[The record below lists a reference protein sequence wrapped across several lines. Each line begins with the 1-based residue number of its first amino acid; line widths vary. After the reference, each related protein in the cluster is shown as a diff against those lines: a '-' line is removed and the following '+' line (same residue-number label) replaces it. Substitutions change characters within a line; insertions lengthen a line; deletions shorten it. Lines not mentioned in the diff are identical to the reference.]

1 MGSLPESALWAVVL
15 FALSCTGYVLLM
27 AVINTC
33 RVVRRSGYTT
43 REWRAM
49 MGKKNRK
56 RKPRG
61 RGKNYGR

>member
-1 MGSLPESALWAVVL
+1 MGNLPESVLWAVVIL
-15 FALSCTGYVLLM
+15 ALSGTGYILLM
-27 AVINTC
+27 AVISTC

-56 RKPRG
+56 GKPRG
-61 RGKNYGR
+61 KGKKYGR